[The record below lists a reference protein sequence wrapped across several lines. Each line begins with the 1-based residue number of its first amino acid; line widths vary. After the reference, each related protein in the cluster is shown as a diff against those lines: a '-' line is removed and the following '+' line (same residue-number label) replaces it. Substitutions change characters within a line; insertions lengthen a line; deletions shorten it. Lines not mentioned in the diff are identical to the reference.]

1 MVIFFN
7 STIKVILIELT
18 CPCEENME
26 KWFDEKLSKYLPLK
40 TTIESHGVS
49 VCLFAV
55 EVGQKVFVPDL

>member
-1 MVIFFN
+1 
-7 STIKVILIELT
+7 
-18 CPCEENME
+18 ME